1 MAIYDDF
8 SNGQLDPGLWAKG
21 EMWDGDQLVWRWI
34 DPGLKT
40 EVSSGR
46 LTLAVARYSLSHDAV
61 QMFDNPKVLY
71 LSTRAWPIG
80 DRPVKFSCTLA
91 ADCTGDLDDIRN
103 GFASFNVL
111 DFATGTVMDIVAN
124 GRKVWSITERLDI
137 PGLQEPT
144 PPYSDCCDLEVA
156 SAPGQEHEVAV
167 IYDPGAG
174 DVSYQVDGEVRQRR
188 SLPTRPAGVMLG
200 MGLITLYPLEDG
212 RSVSCRGQGGLGR
225 WGRIASEEL

>member
-8 SNGQLDPGLWAKG
+8 SSGQLDPERWAKG
-21 EMWDGDQLVWRWI
+21 EMWDGAKLVWRWI
-34 DPGLKT
+34 DPGLRT
-40 EVSSGR
+40 EVNSGR
-46 LTLAVARYSLSHDAV
+46 LTLAVERYSLSHAAV
-61 QMFDNPKVLY
+61 QIFDNPKALY

-80 DRPVKFSCTLA
+80 ERPVKFSCTLA

-137 PGLQEPT
+137 PGVAEP
-144 PPYSDCCDLEVA
+144 PAPFSDYCDLNVA
-156 SAPGQEHEVAV
+156 SSPGQEHEVAV
-167 IYDPGAG
+167 LYNPQAG
-174 DVSYQVDGEVRQRR
+174 EVSYQVDGEVRQQR
-188 SLPTRPAGVMLG
+188 SLPTRPASLTLG
-200 MGLITLYPLEDG
+200 MGLITLYPIEHG
-212 RSVSCRGQGGLGR
+212 RSVSCRGQGGLGL